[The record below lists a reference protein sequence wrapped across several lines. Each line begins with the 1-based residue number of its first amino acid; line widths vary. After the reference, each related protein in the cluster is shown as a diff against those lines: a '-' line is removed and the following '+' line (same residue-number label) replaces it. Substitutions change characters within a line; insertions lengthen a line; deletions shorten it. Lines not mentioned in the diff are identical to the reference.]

1 MTLTHPIWRARLAAF
16 AAIAALTG
24 ATLAG
29 CSSKGADVSCATDA
43 CTVTF
48 DRNGHGEAN
57 ILGIKVKLVD
67 VQDDQAKMSVAGN
80 EFTVPVGTSK
90 DVQDGKF
97 SVQVQQVTDSQV
109 IVKVSRASG

>member
-1 MTLTHPIWRARLAAF
+1 MTHPIWRARLAAF
-16 AAIAALTG
+16 AAVAALTG
-24 ATLAG
+24 GALAG

-67 VQDDQAKMSVAGN
+67 VQDNQAKISVAGN
-80 EFTVPVGTSK
+80 DFTVPVGTRQ
-90 DVQDGKF
+90 DVQNGKF
-97 SVQVQQVTDSQV
+97 SVQVDQVTDSQV
-109 IVKVSRASG
+109 VVKVSRGSG